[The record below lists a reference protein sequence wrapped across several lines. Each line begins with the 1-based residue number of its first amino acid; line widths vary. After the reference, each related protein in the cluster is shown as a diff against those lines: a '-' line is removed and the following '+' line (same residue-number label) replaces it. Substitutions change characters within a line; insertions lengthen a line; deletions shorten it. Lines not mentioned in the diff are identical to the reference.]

1 MLAVGRALLEQA
13 APGAATQ
20 FGFHLPPFNS
30 VDHLHLHCFALPF
43 TPAWK
48 AWKYS
53 SPGGAHL
60 WYLPVEALLRVRC
73 LRCVLR
79 SLAWRARRTH
89 APAATAE
96 AARAARRRGRLI
108 RRAGRRGVMRGVC
121 WPRVLIANALRAT
134 AALHSCFRCR

>member
-53 SPGGAHL
+53 SPGGAHI

-79 SLAWRARRTH
+79 SQACAQCKLTH
-89 APAATAE
+89 AP
-96 AARAARRRGRLI
+96 RRQRLRVPRGG
-108 RRAGRRGVMRGVC
+108 AGGSYG
-121 WPRVLIANALRAT
+121 ALDDAV
-134 AALHSCFRCR
+134 